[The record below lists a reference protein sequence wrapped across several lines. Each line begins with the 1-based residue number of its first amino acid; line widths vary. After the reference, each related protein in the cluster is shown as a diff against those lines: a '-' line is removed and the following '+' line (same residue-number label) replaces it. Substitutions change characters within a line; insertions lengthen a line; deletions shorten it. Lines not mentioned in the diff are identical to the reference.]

1 MRRSLA
7 LVVLLPLLAA
17 ACGGGGNSTSSTAA
31 APDPGAETMRALI
44 AAAAK
49 GDRAAIWSHL
59 SAASQKRLGPTY
71 PAFARGPAASIEHT
85 LRPFASLTG
94 KPLVSER
101 LTDQFGVVAVRKGT
115 NALALALRKEGGAWK
130 AEMQGP
136 VNIDIGGPQPGS
148 RTIVGQ
154 IGVEVH
160 APGPP
165 TVGFLWVDGT
175 TLNPNIYPGPT
186 SATIYGNLAKPL
198 PPGTHTA
205 VAFAQEGRDATAL
218 AWTFTA
224 TKS

>member
-1 MRRSLA
+1 MR
-7 LVVLLPLLAA
+7 
-17 ACGGGGNSTSSTAA
+17 T
-31 APDPGAETMRALI
+31 LI
-44 AAAAK
+44 AAASK

-59 SAASQKRLGPTY
+59 STASQKRLGPTY
-71 PAFARGPAASIEHT
+71 PAFARGPAASIEQS
-85 LRPFASLTG
+85 LRPFAGSG

-101 LTDQFGVVAVRKGT
+101 LTDQFGVVAVRRGT
-115 NALALALRKEGGAWK
+115 NALALALRKEGDEWK
-130 AEMQGP
+130 AEIQGP
-136 VNIDIGGPQPGS
+136 VSIDIGGPQPGS

-165 TVGFLWVDGT
+165 TVGYLWVDGP
-175 TLNPNIYPGPT
+175 TLNPNIYPGRT